1 MPGCA
6 HAGIIN
12 TILYS
17 HQVTGIKTVY
27 AVLGGFYLAGKENEL
42 NINQTVKELKKIPKT
57 DSLPTAQASEASAP

>member
-1 MPGCA
+1 VPGCA

-17 HQVTGIKTVY
+17 HQVIGIKTVY
-27 AVLGGFYLAGKENEL
+27 AVLGGFYLAGKEN
-42 NINQTVKELKKIPKT
+42 ISQTVKELKKIPKT